1 MVPSNDSPYKKKL
14 HVNRLRSL
22 KCAKVAID
30 TGSIEQF
37 RVWKV
42 NAAGVLVENR
52 DISGFIPLSL
62 LGEVHTARVLAEEK
76 YLKQQEKEK
85 MVIEVDAM
93 EEDREEGSDGV
104 ITNTSSSSSGGGGG
118 GSSGD
123 DEKEGTEEDTLVAKK
138 KKSKSDLR
146 KKAMSVMMGRTVLGM
161 VLDID
166 RVEGRV
172 LISERAALKTWGKKP
187 PPPKEELLN
196 GALNMVGKGAVQG
209 MVIKVKPFGCFVE
222 FVVAASD
229 NNNNNNNNN
238 NNSTNDERR
247 SGSRRVGGGRK
258 EFLEKGTT
266 LIGLV
271 HASRLGCEN
280 GVCPTDFIGMGTKVE
295 VYVERVDMKKMQVF
309 LSMLKREEEEEETVV
324 VVDGGTTAVG
334 GSRNE

>member
-1 MVPSNDSPYKKKL
+1 
-14 HVNRLRSL
+14 L

-37 RVWKV
+37 KVWKV

-76 YLKQQEKEK
+76 YLKQQETEK
-85 MVIEVDAM
+85 MVIEVDAT
-93 EEDREEGSDGV
+93 EEEREEGSDG
-104 ITNTSSSSSGGGGG
+104 ITITSSS
-118 GSSGD
+118 
-123 DEKEGTEEDTLVAKK
+123 DEKEETEEDKKLAKK
-138 KKSKSDLR
+138 KNKSDLR

-196 GALNMVGKGAVQG
+196 SALNMVGKGAVQG

-222 FVVAASD
+222 FVVATSD
-229 NNNNNNNNN
+229 
-238 NNSTNDERR
+238 NSTNGERR
-247 SGSRRVGGGRK
+247 SGGGRVGGGRK

-324 VVDGGTTAVG
+324 VDDGGTTAVG
-334 GSRNE
+334 GTRNE

>member
-1 MVPSNDSPYKKKL
+1 MVPSNNSPNKKKL

-22 KCAKVAID
+22 KCAKIAID

-37 RVWKV
+37 KVWKV

-85 MVIEVDAM
+85 KMIIGQGLQEES
-93 EEDREEGSDGV
+93 EEDR
-104 ITNTSSSSSGGGGG
+104 SSSDS
-118 GSSGD
+118 SSGD
-123 DEKEGTEEDTLVAKK
+123 DEKEETEEDKILAKK
-138 KKSKSDLR
+138 KNNKSDLR

-187 PPPKEELLN
+187 PPPNEELLN
-196 GALNMVGKGAVQG
+196 GALNMVGKDAVQG

-222 FVVAASD
+222 FVVATSSTASD
-229 NNNNNNNNN
+229 NNISSSRNGNG
-238 NNSTNDERR
+238 ERR
-247 SGSRRVGGGRK
+247 SGGSGRK

-295 VYVERVDMKKMQVF
+295 VYVEKVDMKKRQVF
-309 LSMLKREEEEEETVV
+309 LSMLKREEKVTVE
-324 VVDGGTTAVG
+324 DDTTA
-334 GSRNE
+334 RNE